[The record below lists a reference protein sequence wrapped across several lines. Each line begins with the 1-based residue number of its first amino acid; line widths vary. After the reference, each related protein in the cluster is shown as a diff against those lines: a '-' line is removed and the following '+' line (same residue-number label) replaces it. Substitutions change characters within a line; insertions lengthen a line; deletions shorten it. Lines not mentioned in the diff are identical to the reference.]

1 MEEVGMPQGKQ
12 KLQHENIF
20 FKVGLSMIRNLQYL
34 AFVFRMRTPWPTTT
48 WRLVRCSSFS
58 WRSVAGGRN
67 RMCRTILGFGNYCS
81 HYTYCQVFVLGMN
94 VWVGCQMFLFS
105 TFQALSTF
113 SHIIDTCHLV
123 SPGTTLYNLVP
134 PGTTWHHPVSTSYRP
149 VKNRISP
156 QLWAPLFLSH
166 ICIYAQTNLIH
177 LSIIIY
183 TSQNTM
189 TPRTLLPEQC

>member
-1 MEEVGMPQGKQ
+1 MEYQ
-12 KLQHENIF
+12 
-20 FKVGLSMIRNLQYL
+20 
-34 AFVFRMRTPWPTTT
+34 RMVSSSEYHWWWWWYVPWCSQMFLDVP
-48 WRLVRCSSFS
+48 RCSQMFPDVP
-58 WRSVAGGRN
+58 R
-67 RMCRTILGFGNYCS
+67 CS
-81 HYTYCQVFVLGMN
+81 
-94 VWVGCQMFLFS
+94 QMFLFS